1 MSAATSSSTASS
13 SAVPVTPSAPSQPLS
28 PEALPLTGTE
38 LVGTEPA
45 GPQLQGGSK
54 FSIREAKSLIKDLG
68 RPVPWIYWTDFLL
81 TILSAH
87 TLMALEINASQWL
100 PLSGAAFWGV
110 RLGMF
115 AVAAILYMRA
125 VIFIHELVHLRG
137 DSFRAFRIA
146 WNVLCGIPC
155 LVPSF
160 MYYPHVDHHR
170 RKSYGTDHDGE
181 YLELSSRHPIY
192 IVGFI
197 LAALVVPPLALF
209 RFLVL
214 TPIAW
219 IWPQVRELVERHA
232 STLVVDVFYLRG
244 DFGPRARRNM
254 LIQEAAC
261 FLWALF
267 LVLRGPIVEG
277 TLFSPFWLHVYA
289 LSVTLIAINNIRTLG
304 AHRWIGEGHELSFE
318 EQLLDSL
325 NYPHRPWI
333 TELWGPVGVRYHAL
347 HHLFPSLPYHNLGKA
362 HRRLRAG
369 LPADSPY
376 HSTER
381 VTLTEAIIELWQ
393 RASASAARQAAV
405 SRAPATHGRVA
416 AHH

>member
-1 MSAATSSSTASS
+1 MLAPAPASLDKSSAASRA
-13 SAVPVTPSAPSQPLS
+13 
-28 PEALPLTGTE
+28 
-38 LVGTEPA
+38 
-45 GPQLQGGSK
+45 
-54 FSIREAKSLIKDLG
+54 FSFKDARALIKDLS

-81 TILSAH
+81 SIISAH
-87 TLMALEINASQWL
+87 VLFAAQMRAAEWL
-100 PLSGAAFWGV
+100 PLSGGPFWVV
-110 RLGMF
+110 RSAMF
-115 AVAAILYMRA
+115 AAAAVLYMRS
-125 VIFIHELVHLRG
+125 VIFIHELVHLRS
-137 DSFRAFRIA
+137 DSFRAFRVA

-160 MYYPHVDHHR
+160 MYYPHIDHHR

-181 YLELSSRHPIY
+181 YLELSRRHPIY
-192 IVGFI
+192 ILGFI
-197 LAALVVPPLALF
+197 MAAFVVPPLALF

-214 TPIAW
+214 TPNAW
-219 IWPQVRELVERHA
+219 VWPKVRELVEKHA
-232 STLVVDVFYLRG
+232 STLVVDIFYLRG

-261 FLWALF
+261 FAWALF

-277 TLFSPFWLHVYA
+277 RLLTEFWVHAYL
-289 LSVTLIAINNIRTLG
+289 LSVTLVAMNNVRTLG
-304 AHRWIGEGHELSFE
+304 AHRWTGDGHELSFE

-347 HHLFPSLPYHNLGKA
+347 HHLFPGIPYHNLGIA

-381 VTLTEAIIELWQ
+381 VSLTSAIVELWQ
-393 RASASAARQAAV
+393 RASASASDRSAA
-405 SRAPATHGRVA
+405 GRVSLS
-416 AHH
+416 